1 MRTRRRFINNLRR
14 SSNSALQLVIARFEN
29 FHAFDRAAREMA
41 VWGEVPSMNN
51 TEIVQ
56 KGYECFGSGDVPGLL
71 ELLADDVR
79 WSVPEI
85 ENAPFAGS
93 RSGRNAVGEF
103 FTQLVEAE
111 DMTRFE
117 PLEFIAE
124 GDKVVVLGE
133 SEATV
138 RSTGKSYQTDWVHVF
153 HVHDGKITEFQE
165 FFDNAAA
172 TRAFQKTA
180 AAI

>member
-1 MRTRRRFINNLRR
+1 MT
-14 SSNSALQLVIARFEN
+14 
-29 FHAFDRAAREMA
+29 
-41 VWGEVPSMNN
+41 N

-56 KGYECFGSGDVPGLL
+56 NAYECFGKGDVPGI
-71 ELLADDVR
+71 LASCAEDIE
-79 WSVPEI
+79 WTVPEI
-85 ENAPFAGS
+85 ENAAFAGN
-93 RSGRNAVGEF
+93 RSGTDAVAKF
-103 FTQLVEAE
+103 FAELTEAE
-111 DMTRFE
+111 DITRFE

-138 RSTGKSYQTDWVHVF
+138 RATGKTYQTDWVHVF
-153 HVHDGKITEFQE
+153 HVHDGKVKEFQE

-180 AAI
+180 AA

>member
-1 MRTRRRFINNLRR
+1 
-14 SSNSALQLVIARFEN
+14 
-29 FHAFDRAAREMA
+29 
-41 VWGEVPSMNN
+41 MNN

-56 KGYECFGSGDVPGLL
+56 KGYGCFGTGDIAGLL
-71 ELLADDVR
+71 SLFSEDVT
-79 WSVPEI
+79 WTVPEI
-85 ENAPFAGS
+85 ENAPFAGKRTGTDS
-93 RSGRNAVGEF
+93 VAEF

-111 DMTRFE
+111 DLTRFE

-138 RSTGKSYQTDWVHVF
+138 RSTGKTYETDWVHVF
-153 HVHDGKITEFQE
+153 HLRDGKVTEFTE

-172 TRAFQKTA
+172 TRAFQKSA
-180 AAI
+180 AA

>member
-1 MRTRRRFINNLRR
+1 MT
-14 SSNSALQLVIARFEN
+14 
-29 FHAFDRAAREMA
+29 
-41 VWGEVPSMNN
+41 N

-56 KGYECFGSGDVPGLL
+56 KGYECFGTGDIPGLL
-71 ELLADDVR
+71 TLFAEDIE
-79 WSVPEI
+79 WTVPEI
-85 ENAPFAGS
+85 ENAAFAGN
-93 RSGRNAVGEF
+93 RSGTDAVARF
-103 FTQLVEAE
+103 FTELTDAE
-111 DMTRFE
+111 EITRFE

-138 RSTGKSYQTDWVHVF
+138 KATGKTYQTDWVHVF
-153 HVHDGKITEFQE
+153 HVHDGKVKEFQE

-180 AAI
+180 AA

>member
-1 MRTRRRFINNLRR
+1 
-14 SSNSALQLVIARFEN
+14 
-29 FHAFDRAAREMA
+29 
-41 VWGEVPSMNN
+41 MNN

-56 KGYECFGSGDVPGLL
+56 SAYECFGKGDIPGLITKL
-71 ELLADDVR
+71 SDDIE

-85 ENAPFAGS
+85 ENAAFAGS
-93 RSGRNAVGEF
+93 RTGKDAVGEF

-153 HVHDGKITEFQE
+153 HVHDGKIKEFQE

-172 TRAFQKTA
+172 TRAFQKMA

>member
-1 MRTRRRFINNLRR
+1 M
-14 SSNSALQLVIARFEN
+14 
-29 FHAFDRAAREMA
+29 AA
-41 VWGEVPSMNN
+41 GEVSINIMTN

-56 KGYECFGSGDVPGLL
+56 KGYECFGSGDIPGLL
-71 ELLADDVR
+71 ELFAEDIT
-79 WSVPEI
+79 WTVPEI

-93 RSGRNAVGEF
+93 RTGTESVGNF
-103 FTQLVEAE
+103 FTQLTEAE
-111 DMTRFE
+111 DITRFE

-133 SEATV
+133 SQATV
-138 RSTGKSYQTDWVHVF
+138 RSTGKTYQTDWVHVF
-153 HVHDGKITEFQE
+153 HLRDGKVKEFTE

-180 AAI
+180 AA

>member
-1 MRTRRRFINNLRR
+1 MT
-14 SSNSALQLVIARFEN
+14 
-29 FHAFDRAAREMA
+29 
-41 VWGEVPSMNN
+41 N

-56 KGYECFGSGDVPGLL
+56 KGYECFATGDIDGLL
-71 ELLADDVR
+71 TLFSDDIK
-79 WSVPEI
+79 WTIPEI

-93 RSGRNAVGEF
+93 RTGTASVAQF
-103 FTQLVEAE
+103 FTQLGEAE
-111 DMTRFE
+111 DIARFE

-138 RSTGKSYQTDWVHVF
+138 RATGKTYQTDWVHVF
-153 HVHDGKITEFQE
+153 HLQNGKVAEFTE

-172 TRAFQKTA
+172 TRAFQKSA
-180 AAI
+180 AA